1 MPEILQF
8 PANAALVLLL
18 FAHQADTLGK
28 VAAVGAGE
36 EAERFQLPEF
46 LIRCAGLIGEPVRSR
61 TAMYR
66 SMRTAGVSGRPSAY
80 EIFLRGFQSIF
91 EPDGQNAQKQG
102 GKFGGSRNKKFKQ
115 SI

>member
-28 VAAVGAGE
+28 VATVGAGE

-46 LIRCAGLIGEPVRSR
+46 LICCAGLIGEPVRIR

-66 SMRTAGVSGRPSAY
+66 SMRTVVVSGQHSTY
-80 EIFLRGFQSIF
+80 ENVLRGF
-91 EPDGQNAQKQG
+91 
-102 GKFGGSRNKKFKQ
+102 
-115 SI
+115 

>member
-28 VAAVGAGE
+28 VATVGAGE

-46 LIRCAGLIGEPVRSR
+46 LIRCAGLIGEPVRSQLLHPFPHR
-61 TAMYR
+61 ADVKLLGLPPEVVCIHL
-66 SMRTAGVSGRPSAY
+66 AAVGLPEKV
-80 EIFLRGFQSIF
+80 EIQHL
-91 EPDGQNAQKQG
+91 PVADPL
-102 GKFGGSRNKKFKQ
+102 
-115 SI
+115 